1 MRYSRGLLFAV
12 NRIYFLPR
20 NIRIE
25 IMFMLSSHLNCTKE
39 NSTRGTVFTSHVGSR
54 DGSLIF
60 EEEHADIN
68 LVAAVKYSAV
78 VNEPARSDPGVKR
91 AVGACA
97 RAACRL
103 LPSVPP
109 AAMYFGRD
117 PNNGRLAYNLSWANR
132 QNNTDLT
139 SDSFAIIIIYRN
151 CIRCS
156 PIPTIALHHIDS

>member
-1 MRYSRGLLFAV
+1 M
-12 NRIYFLPR
+12 NRIYFLPC

-25 IMFMLSSHLNCTKE
+25 LMFMLSSHLSGTEKN
-39 NSTRGTVFTSHVGSR
+39 NTRGPVFTSLVGSR

-60 EEEHADIN
+60 VEEHADIN

-78 VNEPARSDPGVKR
+78 VNEPVRSGPGVKR

-103 LPSVPP
+103 LPSAPP

-139 SDSFAIIIIYRN
+139 SDSFAIIII
-151 CIRCS
+151 
-156 PIPTIALHHIDS
+156 